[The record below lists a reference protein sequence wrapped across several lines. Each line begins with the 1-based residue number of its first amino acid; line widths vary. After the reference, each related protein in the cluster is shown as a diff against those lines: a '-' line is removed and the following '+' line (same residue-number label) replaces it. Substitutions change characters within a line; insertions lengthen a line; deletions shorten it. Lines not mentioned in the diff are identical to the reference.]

1 MEMATKSPV
10 IKRVE
15 FYAALLITVL
25 VVWLHL
31 TRMKHAGGLWRDEA
45 GAAQVALMPS
55 VHELTKVFQHEA
67 FPLLFP
73 LTVRT
78 YVAFAG
84 ASDTAFRVF
93 GMLVGLGIIASL
105 WINSKLLFEGV
116 PLLSLALL
124 GLNASVLQWGD
135 SLRGYGMGIV
145 LILITFGL
153 VWRLVISPSIYLAI
167 SAALA
172 AICSVQ
178 VLYYNAVLLFA
189 IGAAGVA
196 VAVRNR
202 HWPRAFLLMGIGGIA
217 ALSLIPYVATL
228 QRAKEWN
235 LIITIPEFSFSF
247 FWSKLSAAL
256 SSAGNGVCWLWVVLV
271 IAVVAASVFVQ
282 FRYPSSR
289 PDRKRDLGLYCLVVL
304 LLSSPAYFYFLKILS
319 YPTQPWYYVAL
330 MGLVAVA
337 LEGALVA
344 LPWQRWSNAGRI
356 LVAASVIIW
365 SFVPAWNVMLRR
377 QTNLDLLATKLK
389 EVADARDV
397 IVVSPWYFG
406 VTFQRYYDGSAP
418 WMTLPPIDD
427 HKIHRYDLLKAQM
440 ATMNPIEPVLRTMG
454 NALKSGNRVWLV
466 GPLSFPPPGQTPIVL
481 APAPFDSVGWDQFAY
496 STSWSMQ
503 VGHFLKTH
511 VLDARDVPVSDLA
524 IDPYEHV
531 QLIVVQGWRSE
542 GQ

>member
-10 IKRVE
+10 FKRVE

-31 TRMKHAGGLWRDEA
+31 TRMTHAGGLWRDEA

-55 VHELTKVFQHEA
+55 VHELTQVFQHEA

-73 LTVRT
+73 LTVRM
-78 YVAFAG
+78 YAAFAG
-84 ASDTAFRVF
+84 AGDTAFRVF
-93 GMLVGLGIIASL
+93 GLLVGLSIIAAL
-105 WINSKLLFEGV
+105 WINSKLLFDGV

-178 VLYYNAVLLFA
+178 TLYSNAVLLFA

-202 HWPRAFLLMGIGGIA
+202 HWQRAFLVMGIGCIS

-235 LIITIPEFSFSF
+235 VIITIREFRFSF
-247 FWSKLSAAL
+247 FWAKLSEAL
-256 SSAGNGVCWLWVVLV
+256 SSAGNGICWLWVVLV
-271 IAVVAASVFVQ
+271 IAVVAAGVFVQ
-282 FRYPSSR
+282 FRYASSGQ
-289 PDRKRDLGLYCLVVL
+289 DRRRDLGFYCLVVL

-319 YPTQPWYYVAL
+319 YPTKPWYYVAL
-330 MGLVAVA
+330 IGLVAVA

-356 LVAASVIIW
+356 LVASSIIIW
-365 SFVPAWNVMLRR
+365 SFVPAWNVMHLR
-377 QTNLDLLATKLK
+377 QTNLDIIATKLK
-389 EVADARDV
+389 DMADPQDV
-397 IVVSPWYFG
+397 ILVSPWYFG
-406 VTFQRYYDGSAP
+406 VTFQRYYNGAAP
-418 WMTLPPIDD
+418 WITLPPIDD
-427 HKIHRYDLLKAQM
+427 HKIHRYDLLKTQM
-440 ATMNPIEPVLRTMG
+440 ATANPLEPVLSTMA
-454 NALKSGNRVWLV
+454 NALESGHRVWLV
-466 GPLSFPPPGQTPIVL
+466 GPLSFPPSRQTPIVL
-481 APAPFDSVGWDQFAY
+481 APAPFDSVGWDQSAY
-496 STSWSMQ
+496 ATSWSLQ
-503 VGHFLKTH
+503 AGHFLRTH
-511 VLDARDVPVSDLA
+511 ALNARPVPVSDRP
-524 IDPYEHV
+524 IDRYENV
-531 QLIVVQGWRSE
+531 QLIVVQGWRSK